1 MANNTP
7 KTAWEIARW
16 QRRKAEDQNSKP
28 TKDTQQ
34 LVKSY
39 GKLRL
44 IASNQEVKEDIC
56 FLNSLAELSHEIIF
70 SKKPVKKPKS
80 KKKSTKILFSTP
92 KQATTT
98 FHHPQ

>member
-44 IASNQEVKEDIC
+44 IASNQEIKEDIC
-56 FLNSLAELSHEIIF
+56 FLNSLTELSHEIIF
-70 SKKPVKKPKS
+70 SKKPVKNTQIQEEIYKNL
-80 KKKSTKILFSTP
+80 I
-92 KQATTT
+92 
-98 FHHPQ
+98 

>member
-1 MANNTP
+1 MTNNTP

-44 IASNQEVKEDIC
+44 IASNQEIKEDIC
-56 FLNSLAELSHEIIF
+56 FLNSLTELSHEIIF
-70 SKKPVKKPKS
+70 SKKPVKNTQIQEEIYKNL
-80 KKKSTKILFSTP
+80 I
-92 KQATTT
+92 
-98 FHHPQ
+98 